1 MSVRAATLDDIEQL
15 RSIASESWWATY
27 RGIFD
32 DAFIEDFLARAYA
45 PPFLARCIGDPAH
58 VFLLFPDAGFAH
70 FGARSGEGWELL
82 RIYARPSRFDSGVGR
97 ALLAE
102 GERVLRERGVSSYF
116 CKVHEKNA
124 RGLRFY
130 ARRGFVRDLAGDD
143 DEGHQRWVRT
153 LTA

>member
-1 MSVRAATLDDIEQL
+1 MKVRRATLGDIEQI

-32 DAFIEDFLARAYA
+32 DAFIEGFLARAYA
-45 PPFLARCIGDPAH
+45 PSFLARSIGDASQ
-58 VFLLFPDAGFAH
+58 VFLLVPDVAIAH
-70 FGARSGEGWELL
+70 FGDRGDGWELL
-82 RIYARPSRFDSGVGR
+82 RIYARPSSFESGAGR
-97 ALLAE
+97 ALLEE
-102 GERVLRERGVSSYF
+102 GERVLRERGATSYF
-116 CKVHEKNA
+116 CKVHEKNG

-130 ARRGFVRDLAGDD
+130 ERRGFVRDLAGDD